1 MITTRRQL
9 HRGLI
14 TALAVVLPLTAAA
27 ALVLRPQLPPTPPMP
42 APHPGGEGL

>member
-14 TALAVVLPLTAAA
+14 TALALALPFTAAA

-42 APHPGGEGL
+42 EAHSGGEGS